1 MIRNG
6 CIKPNRLRHE
16 KPHVDVATIAAVT
29 TQWVER
35 VGRTPYPE
43 FMTTFDWCTASPED
57 VDYQYSPSQH
67 SLRPLAD
74 YLVEYHEVSARHDAR
89 TLRIP
94 GQPLLIYIHGGYWQ
108 RLSAA
113 DSLFNADDALR
124 HGISLHAVEYTLA
137 PHASIPEII
146 DECMTDVV
154 ATIDELKPS
163 RVVLAG
169 CSAGAHLSAMCARD
183 AVIAPLLD
191 AAVLL
196 SGIYD
201 LRPLVVT
208 PTNDP
213 LHLDDNSALAVSPQ
227 LLNPSAL
234 LSNALLAVGR
244 HESDEFIRQNA
255 EYAEHVARIGTR
267 TDCIV
272 VDGRD
277 HFNLPYDLLKE
288 GTEVGDWTL
297 RVLKGDQS

>member
-1 MIRNG
+1 M
-6 CIKPNRLRHE
+6 
-16 KPHVDVATIAAVT
+16 AA
-29 TQWVER
+29 
-35 VGRTPYPE
+35 
-43 FMTTFDWCTASPED
+43 FDWRTASPAE
-57 VDYQYSPSQH
+57 VDFQYSPSQH
-67 SLRPLAD
+67 SLRPLPD
-74 YLVEYHEVSARHDAR
+74 YLVEYHELSQKHDAEA
-89 TLRIP
+89 LRVV

-113 DSLFNADDALR
+113 DSLFNADDAIR

-137 PHASIPEII
+137 PHASVAEII
-146 DECMTDVV
+146 NECLSDVV
-154 ATIDELKPS
+154 QTIAELRPS

-183 AVIAPLLD
+183 AVIAPQLD
-191 AAVLL
+191 AVVLL

-213 LHLDDNSALAVSPQ
+213 LHLDENTATSISPQ
-227 LLNPSAL
+227 LLNPSRL
-234 LSNALLAVGR
+234 LRKALLAVGR
-244 HESDEFIRQNA
+244 HESAEFIRQNA
-255 EYAEHVARIGTR
+255 EYADHLAAVGTE

-277 HFNLPYDLLKE
+277 HFNLPYDLLKQ

-297 RVLKGDQS
+297 KVLKGDAS

>member
-1 MIRNG
+1 
-6 CIKPNRLRHE
+6 
-16 KPHVDVATIAAVT
+16 
-29 TQWVER
+29 
-35 VGRTPYPE
+35 
-43 FMTTFDWCTASPED
+43 MTAFDWRTASPAD

-67 SLRPLAD
+67 SLRPLPD
-74 YLVEYHEVSARHDAR
+74 YLVEYHELSQRHNPDA
-89 TLRIP
+89 LRIP

-113 DSLFNADDALR
+113 DSLFNADDAVQ

-137 PHASIPEII
+137 PDATVAEII
-146 DECMTDVV
+146 NECLTDVV
-154 ATIDELKPS
+154 QTITELTPS

-183 AVIAPLLD
+183 AVIAPQLD
-191 AAVLL
+191 AVALL

-213 LHLDDNSALAVSPQ
+213 LHLDENLATSISPQ
-227 LLNPSAL
+227 LLNPSTL
-234 LSNALLAVGR
+234 LRKALLAVGR

-255 EYAEHVARIGTR
+255 EYAQHLSTVGTQ

-272 VDGRD
+272 VENRD
-277 HFNLPYDLLKE
+277 HFNLPYDLLKQ

-297 RVLKGDQS
+297 NVLKGSAS